1 MSVYPLQWLHAYR
14 EAPWRIRRQWLAALF
29 LGLLT
34 LLLLGWFSLQA
45 SLGAALLGRE
55 IQSLRAEASRL
66 EHLNA
71 DLQVTLAAQTR
82 LEVMQARAL
91 ALGFHPADPQ
101 ERQYLRI
108 PGYLF
113 SVTPSPPANKPQ
125 LVASL
130 PPEYTQS
137 LWDWMQERFL
147 SLMGG
152 AP

>member
-1 MSVYPLQWLHAYR
+1 MNIYPLQWLHAYR
-14 EAPWRIRRQWLAALF
+14 QTPWRIRRQWLAALL

-34 LLLLGWFSLQA
+34 LLMLGWLSLQA
-45 SLGAALLGRE
+45 SLRAALLGRE

-66 EHLNA
+66 ERLNA
-71 DLQVTLAAQTR
+71 DLQVMLATQTR

-91 ALGFHPADPQ
+91 ALGFHPVDPR
-101 ERQYLRI
+101 ERQYLMI

-113 SVTPSPPANKPQ
+113 SATPPPLANKPQ

-130 PPEYTQS
+130 PAEYTQS

-147 SLMGG
+147 SFMGG